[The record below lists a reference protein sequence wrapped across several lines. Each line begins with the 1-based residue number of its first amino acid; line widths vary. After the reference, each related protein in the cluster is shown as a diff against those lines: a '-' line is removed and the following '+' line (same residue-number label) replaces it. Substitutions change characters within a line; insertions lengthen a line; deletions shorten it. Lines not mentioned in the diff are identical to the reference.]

1 MQGSVWVVLILGA
14 LLVAILYSSVGHG
27 GASGYLALLVLAGF
41 ARPEITP
48 VVLVLNILVASI
60 GFVSYQRAGHFSSA
74 LLLPFAAGSVPAAF
88 VGGMLAVDDHVYRLI
103 LGYAL
108 LVSAIRFLLV
118 PSVAAPSRPIPTGRL
133 WGIGLPVGGVL
144 GLLAGMVGIGGGIF
158 LSPLLLLM
166 GWADVKRTAAVSAA
180 FIVLNSSTGLAAQLL
195 RGGSLDWE
203 LALPLLAVVA
213 IGGAIGSFL
222 GATRFSLLA
231 LQRLLGLVLASAG
244 LKLITELW

>member
-1 MQGSVWVVLILGA
+1 VQGPVWVVLILGA
-14 LLVAILYSSVGHG
+14 LLVAVLYSSVGHG

-60 GFVSYQRAGHFSSA
+60 GFFSYHRAGHFSPA
-74 LLLPFAAGSVPAAF
+74 LLVPFVVTSIPAAF
-88 VGGMLAVDDHVYRLI
+88 VGGMLAVDDRAYRLI

-108 LVSAIRFLLV
+108 VASAIRFLLV

-133 WGIGLPVGGVL
+133 WGIGLPVGAVL

-158 LSPLLLLM
+158 LSPLLLFM
-166 GWADVKRTAAVSAA
+166 GWADAKRTAAVSAA
-180 FIVLNSSTGLAAQLL
+180 FIVLNSLTGLAAQLL
-195 RGGSLDWE
+195 RGGSLDWG

-213 IGGAIGSFL
+213 VGGAIGSFL

-231 LQRLLGLVLASAG
+231 LQRLLGLVLVVAG
-244 LKLITELW
+244 LKLIAELW

>member
-1 MQGSVWVVLILGA
+1 MNSWIMMLFGIFGC
-14 LLVAILYSSVGHG
+14 
-27 GASGYLALLVLAGF
+27 
-41 ARPEITP
+41 
-48 VVLVLNILVASI
+48 LNILVASI
-60 GFVSYQRAGHFSSA
+60 GFVSYQRAGHFSPA

-108 LVSAIRFLLV
+108 VALAIRFLLV

-158 LSPLLLLM
+158 LSPLLLFM
-166 GWADVKRTAAVSAA
+166 GWADARQTAAVSAA

-195 RGGSLDWE
+195 RSGSLDWG
-203 LALPLLAVVA
+203 LAAPLLAAVA
-213 IGGAIGSFL
+213 VGGAIGSFL
-222 GATRFSLLA
+222 GATRFSLLS
-231 LQRLLGLVLASAG
+231 LQRLLGVVLASAG
-244 LKLITELW
+244 FKLIVELW